1 MVYRLH
7 DGYRSQSKV
16 YFMSITKWNANNEFI
31 RAQSFIGDLDNSAYA
46 LEYNSATGEV
56 KLIDDQSDSAAKYIA
71 MKLI

>member
-7 DGYRSQSKV
+7 NGERSQSKV
-16 YFMSITKWNANNEFI
+16 YFISITKWKGNNEFI
-31 RAQSFIGDLDNSAYA
+31 RAESFISDLNNVAYA

-56 KLIDDQSDSAAKYIA
+56 KLIDDQADSAARYIA

>member
-31 RAQSFIGDLDNSAYA
+31 RAQSFISDLNNDAYA

-56 KLIDDQSDSAAKYIA
+56 KLIDAQADSTARYIA